1 LTPAGAALVFSMG
14 EPGHFHRLLPVV
26 AGLAAAGVR
35 PYVFTAR
42 HWSETVRR
50 AGAELVD
57 LFANHTLDDADRSSV
72 PLPCRAVTFA
82 GRFGDAIAAAAAP
95 LKPAFVVHDAFAL
108 IGQVVAQE
116 LGVPRISVC
125 AGHNLPP
132 RETREA
138 LRHDPRVRI
147 SEACRKAVERLRSRF
162 GIPGATPFSYYSD
175 PSPVLNIY
183 CEPPQFLRPEERG
196 PFEPIAFFGSLSPDR
211 GRTGPEPDRRADSRA
226 LVYASFGTIV
236 WRYYE
241 DVAVS
246 AFEALCAGVRDRDD
260 VHLLISLGRSGP
272 MARVAHL
279 ASPHVEIEE
288 YVDQWQVLRTASAC
302 VTHHGLNSTHE
313 AIYQQVPMISY
324 PFFGDQPGL
333 SARCAELGLAVPLV
347 STVRG
352 TVEAG
357 DVTTALERLHAS
369 RPALTTRLAEAR
381 EWELAVIRERPQVIR
396 RMLALVL

>member
-1 LTPAGAALVFSMG
+1 VTAAPVALVFSMG
-14 EPGHFHRLLPVV
+14 EPGHFHRLVPLV
-26 AGLAAAGVR
+26 AGMAAAGVR

-42 HWSETVRR
+42 SWTETIRR
-50 AGAELVD
+50 AGGELVD
-57 LFANHTLDDADRSSV
+57 LFAHHTLDDADRSSV
-72 PLPCRAVTFA
+72 PLPCRTVTFA
-82 GRFGDAIAAAAAP
+82 GRFGDAIAEVAAP

-116 LGVPRISVC
+116 LGIPRISVC

-132 RETREA
+132 RDTREA

-147 SEACRKAVERLRSRF
+147 SEACWKAVERLRSRF
-162 GIPGATPFSYYSD
+162 DIPGATPFSYYSD

-183 CEPPQFLRPEERG
+183 CEPPQFLKPGERG
-196 PFEPIAFFGSLSPDR
+196 PFEPIAFFGSLSPDHDR
-211 GRTGPEPDRRADSRA
+211 IGLEPDRRADSRT

-241 DVAVS
+241 DVAI
-246 AFEALCAGVRDRDD
+246 AALEALCAGLRNRDD
-260 VHLLISLGRSGP
+260 VRLLISLGRSGS

-279 ASPHVEIEE
+279 ASPQVEIEE
-288 YVDQWQVLRTASAC
+288 YVDQWQVLRTAAAC

-347 STVRG
+347 RAVRG
-352 TVEAG
+352 TVEAA
-357 DVTTALERLHAS
+357 DVTAALARLDAS
-369 RPALTTRLAEAR
+369 RSAISGRLAEAR
-381 EWELAVIRERPQVIR
+381 EWELAVIRERPRVVQ